1 MYLDYWN
8 QISHVKSLKLEPVF
22 HIGNPTVHAH
32 QSFFYKSGIIDRA
45 SDNEPKNHQNL
56 WGEPLL
62 PKFDDE
68 TQKK

>member
-1 MYLDYWN
+1 MELVMDYKIVLVN
-8 QISHVKSLKLEPVF
+8 QVNQLYMLTKV
-22 HIGNPTVHAH
+22 
-32 QSFFYKSGIIDRA
+32 FFYKSGIIDRA
-45 SDNEPKNHQNL
+45 SDTEPKNHQNL